1 MTGLPHHRVPSPIRN
16 VLDSSGMPWLLEI
29 GKKHM
34 KIKLAGRLVGV
45 LPHSP
50 QRESDREVINTVA
63 QIRRR
68 VAEMRGDGTCT

>member
-1 MTGLPHHRVPSPIRN
+1 
-16 VLDSSGMPWLLEI
+16 MPWLLEI

-50 QRESDREVINTVA
+50 QRESDRVVINTVA

-68 VAEMRGDGTCT
+68 VAEMQKELV